1 MTLPA
6 LATIA
11 DVEATLG
18 RSLTSEQTTF
28 ATRLL
33 NMASGLVRGY
43 TRQTFTQVADDVV
56 VLPGNWGNTIELPQR
71 PVTSVKSVVFNGAT
85 APLTSW
91 RLVDSSL
98 FLGTGSFM
106 PDFGTF
112 SWGNGNLWGPA
123 GSTQGMQASGPSW
136 QGPSAQIT
144 VTYTHGFS
152 EIPQDLVNEVAGMVA
167 LQLNTEAGLGSE
179 QIGGYKAVY
188 NRNSGGGM
196 GLSDD
201 TRMVLNRYRRRAS
214 STSIVVPR

>member
-18 RSLTSEQTTF
+18 RSLTSGQTTF

-43 TRQTFTQVADDVV
+43 TRQTFTLTTDDVV
-56 VLPGNWGNTIELPQR
+56 VLPGNWGNSLELPQR
-71 PVTSVKSVVFNGAT
+71 PVVSVSSVVFNNAT

-91 RLVDSSL
+91 KLVDSTL

-123 GSTQGMQASGPSW
+123 GSTMGMQASGPSW
-136 QGPSAQIT
+136 QGPSTQIT
-144 VTYTHGFS
+144 VTYTHGFADV
-152 EIPQDLVNEVAGMVA
+152 PQDIVNEVAGMVA

-179 QIGGYKAVY
+179 TIGTYKAVY

-201 TRMVLNRYRRRAS
+201 TKSVLNRYRRRSAS
-214 STSIVVPR
+214 VSIAVPR